1 MKKIKFIRVNP
12 SHSPANSN
20 TRESPSREIILL
32 RASWISTIGNAALSA
47 AKIAA
52 GYLAG
57 SIAVI
62 GDGIDSATDI
72 AISLVMVFTASL
84 IRRPPDK
91 KHVYGYGKAESV
103 ATKVLS
109 LLIFYAGARV
119 LLASGSDILD
129 AIRGES
135 ADREIP
141 LPLAIHVTFF
151 SIVAKLALT
160 AYQARQARRANS
172 ILLRANARNMLNDV
186 YLSSCVLFGL
196 FCTFALDLPLLDSVT
211 GLLVSLFIIR
221 GSLHIFKESNVELM
235 DGVSDETVYAR
246 IFEAVERVPGA
257 RNPHRTRSRQIGG
270 MYMIDLDIEV
280 DGDLSLREAHAIADA
295 VERSIKEAIENVYDI
310 VVHVE
315 PCGHCSRDEKYGV
328 DRFST

>member
-1 MKKIKFIRVNP
+1 MKKKRSIRVTP
-12 SHSPANSN
+12 SHTGNPDTIRISP
-20 TRESPSREIILL
+20 REKILL
-32 RASWISTIGNAALSA
+32 RASWISTIGNTILSA
-47 AKIAA
+47 AKIVA

-57 SIAVI
+57 SIAVV

-84 IRRPPDK
+84 VRRPPDK
-91 KHVYGYGKAESV
+91 KHVYGYVKAESI
-103 ATKVLS
+103 AAKVLS

-119 LLASGSDILD
+119 LVASGSDILD
-129 AIRGES
+129 AINGES
-135 ADREIP
+135 AAREIP

-151 SIVAKLALT
+151 SIIAKLALT
-160 AYQARQARRANS
+160 AYQARQAKRANS

-186 YLSSCVLFGL
+186 YLSSCVLLGL
-196 FCTFALDLPLLDSVT
+196 FCTFSLDMPLLDSIT

-235 DGVSDETVYAR
+235 DGVNDETVYAR

-270 MYMIDLDIEV
+270 MYMIALDIEA
-280 DGDLSLREAHAIADA
+280 DGNISLREAHAIAEA
-295 VERSIKEAIENVYDI
+295 VEESIKEAIENVYDI

-315 PCGHCSRDEKYGV
+315 PSGHGSQDEKYGIN
-328 DRFST
+328 SSS